1 MNSTFKDNNSSHIS
15 KISVNNYKEEIDNS
29 MLTNFQILKDY
40 SKSHPYFCSYNFHKD
55 EEYMLDFWRPVIT
68 HLLNNLGFQALSLSQ
83 LFEYCSINDR
93 IPVGISN
100 IVEELIRR
108 KYFLTSNTINDPKGY
123 LYESDNKT
131 GLVSFL
137 SNKASNVFSY
147 FYGSKDKVVLNEDM
161 LIMETG
167 NYLKNCD
174 KLLNLID
181 EYCIKHEVN
190 VFTLSHLKEEVNSL
204 DFFKNIDLL
213 ILGLTYLQFK
223 GKTLKATV
231 KINSIDNE
239 CYKRLSNSNDKFDE
253 KDATLINIQSII
265 YSLDH
270 KILELEERINALSTQ
285 IKEYL
290 LKNNRLVSLKN
301 YNLTILYYIILYYK
315 LKESQASISPEKAL

>member
-1 MNSTFKDNNSSHIS
+1 MNSTFKDDSSSHIS

-29 MLTNFQILKDY
+29 MLANFQILKDF

-83 LFEYCSINDR
+83 LFEFCSINDR

-108 KYFLTSNTINDPKGY
+108 KHFLTSNTVNDPKGY
-123 LYESDNKT
+123 LYENENKT
-131 GLVSFL
+131 GFVSYL
-137 SNKASNVFSY
+137 SSKASNVFSY
-147 FYGSKDKVVLNEDM
+147 FYGSKEKVILNEEM
-161 LIMETG
+161 LIIETS
-167 NYLKNCD
+167 NFLRHSER
-174 KLLNLID
+174 LLNLID

-190 VFTLSHLKEEVNSL
+190 VFTLSHLKEEVNSIN
-204 DFFKNIDLL
+204 FFKNADLL
-213 ILGLTYLQFK
+213 ILVLNYLQFK
-223 GKTLKATV
+223 GKTIKATV

-239 CYKRLSNSNDKFDE
+239 CYKRLSNVNDKFDE

-270 KILELEERINALSTQ
+270 KILELEERINTLSTQ

-290 LKNNRLVSLKN
+290 LKNNRLVSVLF
-301 YNLTILYYIILYYK
+301 LFFILILCYITL
-315 LKESQASISPEKAL
+315 ESKASISSEKAL

>member
-1 MNSTFKDNNSSHIS
+1 MNSTFKDDSSSHIS

-29 MLTNFQILKDY
+29 MLANFQILKDF

-83 LFEYCSINDR
+83 LFEFCSINDR

-108 KYFLTSNTINDPKGY
+108 KHFLTSNTVNDPKGY
-123 LYESDNKT
+123 LYENENKT
-131 GLVSFL
+131 GFVSYL

-147 FYGSKDKVVLNEDM
+147 FYGSKEKVILNEEM
-161 LIMETG
+161 LIIETS
-167 NYLKNCD
+167 NFLRHSER
-174 KLLNLID
+174 LLNLID

-190 VFTLSHLKEEVNSL
+190 VFTLSHLKEEVNSI
-204 DFFKNIDLL
+204 DFFKNADLL
-213 ILGLTYLQFK
+213 ILVLNYLQFK
-223 GKTLKATV
+223 GKTIKATV

-239 CYKRLSNSNDKFDE
+239 CYKRLSNVNDKFDE

-270 KILELEERINALSTQ
+270 KILELEERINTLSTQ

-290 LKNNRLVSLKN
+290 LKNNRLVSVLF
-301 YNLTILYYIILYYK
+301 LFFILILYYITL
-315 LKESQASISPEKAL
+315 ESKANISSEKAL